1 MSDSPPNL
9 PTPNRALAFARRY
22 LGWVVIA
29 IAVVIGA
36 HSLRQF
42 YHPAFGFT
50 RLLQISPSWG
60 QKGLPELREDS
71 IYIYREEAGY
81 DGQFYAQLALRPSLQ
96 DPALANA
103 VDIPSMRARR
113 ILASWAAALVGMG
126 DGVRTLHAYAW
137 LNVMCWIGLG
147 AVLLRQFPPHS
158 LANLTSWIGLMFSA
172 GVTTSV
178 VYALT
183 DLPALLLLAIG
194 MGVLQR
200 GHLKSTAGLF
210 AAACLTRETSVL
222 GGLIVFQATTWRQRI
237 LNGAI
242 IVVPLALWFLYVSR
256 IFPSNPDSLQ
266 NFALPLTAL
275 GAKLRDTFSMV
286 IATPT
291 DRLAWA
297 AVGAIVGIT
306 VQAGWLLVRPQ
317 PRNPWWQLGIGYVL
331 LLLILGAPTL
341 EGFPGAVTRLLL
353 PLHLAFNVLA
363 PRTRAGWVLLLL
375 GNLSIFVGGYM
386 LSQGPRDTLELNHFD
401 RPEGPVIVHI
411 EEGWNGVERGGK
423 HTWSWSGGEGRLRI
437 QRFTDS
443 DQPAPVG
450 FIFTLVGEL
459 GCDVTIH
466 QGDQLLWKGF
476 TEKPGVTVS
485 LRDITLDASG
495 EAWLD
500 FRTEDPPFVEPG
512 TGRRLAFA
520 VYNFG
525 FLAD

>member
-1 MSDSPPNL
+1 MSDSPNDPL
-9 PTPNRALAFARRY
+9 PPNRALIFARLY
-22 LGWVVIA
+22 LGWVVIV

-36 HSLRQF
+36 QSLSKF
-42 YHPAFGFT
+42 HHPAFGFT

-96 DPALANA
+96 DPALEQA

-113 ILASWAAALVGMG
+113 ILASWVAALVGMG
-126 DGVRTLHAYAW
+126 DGERALHAYAW
-137 LNVMCWIGLG
+137 LNVICWIGLG
-147 AVLLRQFPPHS
+147 AVLLRLFPPRS
-158 LANLTSWIGLMFSA
+158 LANLIAWIGLMFSA
-172 GVTTSV
+172 GVATSV
-178 VYALT
+178 VYTLT

-194 MGVLQR
+194 MLVLQR

-222 GGLIVFQATTWRQRI
+222 GGLIVFQANTWRQRI
-237 LNGAI
+237 TNGAI

-266 NFALPLTAL
+266 NFAWPLTAL
-275 GAKLRDTFSMV
+275 GGKLRDTIGMV
-286 IATPT
+286 IATPQ

-297 AVGAIVGIT
+297 AVGTVVGIT

-331 LLLILGAPTL
+331 LLLVLGPPTL

-353 PLHLAFNVLA
+353 PLHLAFNMLA
-363 PRTRAGWVLLLL
+363 PRTRAGLVLLLL

-386 LSQGPRDTLELNHFD
+386 LSQGPRDTFELNHFH

-423 HTWSWSGGEGRLRI
+423 HTWSWSGGTGRIRI

-450 FIFTLVGEL
+450 VIFTSVGEL
-459 GCDVTIH
+459 GCNVTIH
-466 QGDQLLWKGF
+466 QGKKLLWKGF
-476 TEKPGVTVS
+476 TKKPGVTVS
-485 LRDITLDASG
+485 LRDIELDETG
-495 EAWLD
+495 RAWLD
-500 FRTEDPPFVEPG
+500 FHTDDPPFVEPV
-512 TGRRLAFA
+512 TGRRLTFA

-525 FLAD
+525 YLDN